1 LVRRRGRPKDR
12 IAMDREK
19 SLSAIPPVDAVLNH
33 VEAAGTDGGLP
44 RPLVVRAVRRSLE
57 AERAAI
63 LEGRSDLDGTA
74 GEIRKEILRR
84 VEAELR
90 RTHRRQLVPVINA
103 TGIVVHTNLG
113 RAPLSASAVE
123 AMAEVASGYSNL
135 EYDLTAARR
144 GRRNNLVREAL
155 CELTGAEDAL
165 VVNNNAAAVMLVL
178 NTLAEGREVVVSR
191 GELIEIGDS
200 FRLPDVFERS
210 GSRLVE
216 VGTTNRTRLSDF
228 REAVRSST
236 GAFLSAHWS
245 NYTMSG
251 FVERVPLGELAKLGE
266 SYGIPVIHD
275 LGSGILADPA
285 SLNMPG
291 EMTVAQSVA
300 SGVTVST
307 FSGDKLLGGP
317 QAGVVV
323 GRSRAIERM
332 LANPLMRALRPGK
345 LTLAALQA
353 TLDSYLR
360 GTHVDDLPVLASI
373 SVDAGV
379 LADRARSIER
389 ELGQALS
396 ASARVSVVELDALV
410 GGGAAPELVV
420 PSRGIEIEPLSVPA
434 GTVTARMLEC
444 EPPVVA
450 RTREDR
456 IVVDL
461 RTVRPDDDA
470 LVVRA
475 IREALERE

>member
-1 LVRRRGRPKDR
+1 MDGRND
-12 IAMDREK
+12 
-19 SLSAIPPVDAVLNH
+19 LSSIPPVDAVLDH
-33 VEAAGTDGGLP
+33 VEATGADGGLP
-44 RPLVVRAVRRSLE
+44 RPLVVRAVRRTLE
-57 AERAAI
+57 RERAAI
-63 LEGRSDLDGTA
+63 LEGRSELTGTVD
-74 GEIRKEILRR
+74 EMRERILER
-84 VEAELR
+84 VDAELG
-90 RTHRRQLVPVINA
+90 RTLRRQLVSVVNA

-113 RAPLSASAVE
+113 RAPLSAAAIE
-123 AMAEVASGYSNL
+123 DMREIASGYSNL
-135 EYDLTAARR
+135 EYDLTASRR
-144 GRRNNLVREAL
+144 GKRNDLVRDAL

-165 VVNNNAAAVMLVL
+165 VVNNNAAAVMLAL

-228 REAVRSST
+228 RDAVRSST

-275 LGSGILADPA
+275 LGSGILADPV
-285 SLNMPG
+285 SLGMPG

-317 QAGVVV
+317 QAGIVV
-323 GRSRAIERM
+323 GRSRAVSRM

-353 TLDSYLR
+353 TLRSYLN
-360 GTHVDDLPVLASI
+360 GTHTKELPVLASM
-373 SVDAGV
+373 STDAEA
-379 LADRARSIER
+379 LAERARAVEQ
-389 ELGQALS
+389 ELGEALG
-396 ASARVSVVELDALV
+396 ASARVSVVGLDALV
-410 GGGAAPELVV
+410 GGGAAPDLVV
-420 PSRGIEIEPLSVPA
+420 PSRGIEIEPLRVSA
-434 GTVTARMLEC
+434 GTVTALMLES

-450 RTREDR
+450 RTKDDR
-456 IVVDL
+456 VVVDL
-461 RTVRPDDDA
+461 RTVRPEDDA

-475 IREALERE
+475 IREALEQE